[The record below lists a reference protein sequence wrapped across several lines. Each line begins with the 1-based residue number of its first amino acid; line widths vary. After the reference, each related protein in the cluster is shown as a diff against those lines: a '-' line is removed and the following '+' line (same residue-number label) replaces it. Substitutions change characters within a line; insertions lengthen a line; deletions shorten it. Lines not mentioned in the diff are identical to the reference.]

1 MCNKVL
7 WLIQRRGFFFSS
19 FIKIYQRLII
29 GLVKLAKVGFTSYDL
44 KRFNQ
49 K

>member
-1 MCNKVL
+1 MAYTKKR
-7 WLIQRRGFFFSS
+7 IFFSS